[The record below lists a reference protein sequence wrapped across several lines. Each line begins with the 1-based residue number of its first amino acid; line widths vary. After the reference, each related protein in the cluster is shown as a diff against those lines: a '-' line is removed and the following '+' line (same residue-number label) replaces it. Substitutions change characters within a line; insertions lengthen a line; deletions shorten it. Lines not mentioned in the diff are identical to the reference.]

1 MEKHASL
8 VKALVACA
16 AIVIILA
23 GIKAASEIVVPFLL
37 SLFIAIICSPSL
49 NYLTKKKVP
58 YGLAIG
64 LLLALILTVFF
75 FLFGLINSTIQEFS
89 QSIPQYRQLLGERV
103 NSLVA
108 LSQSLKIPLDIS
120 EKSIME
126 HFDPSVIM
134 NFVRRVFLSFSVVT
148 NIFVLMLVVIFMLLE
163 APYAKHKFAVV
174 FSSDSKEI
182 SQQERY
188 LDRILQ
194 GVISYLGVKTM
205 MSLLTAICIWLLLEI
220 VGVQYAILW
229 ATLSFLLN

>member
-64 LLLALILTVFF
+64 LLLALILIVFF

-134 NFVRRVFLSFSVVT
+134 NFVRRVFLSFSGVVT
-148 NIFVLMLVVIFMLLE
+148 NIFVLVLVVIFML
-163 APYAKHKFAVV
+163 
-174 FSSDSKEI
+174 
-182 SQQERY
+182 
-188 LDRILQ
+188 
-194 GVISYLGVKTM
+194 
-205 MSLLTAICIWLLLEI
+205 
-220 VGVQYAILW
+220 
-229 ATLSFLLN
+229 